1 MPVYMNNE
9 FKEVRFDKYCK
20 TCEYEKT
27 KDVDDPCNECLENP
41 ANLHSQKPVNF
52 KEKQD

>member
-1 MPVYMNNE
+1 MPINANYP
-9 FKEVRFDKYCK
+9 FKEVYFDKYCR

-27 KDVDDPCNECLENP
+27 KDVDDPCNECLDNP
-41 ANLHSQKPVNF
+41 YHLYSHKPVNY